1 MKGGSRR
8 GSRSAGESQGA
19 EFREESPIGTNPR
32 LGVFARSQTWPP
44 HRFGPNRLAGAALA
58 DGPSDRLSPRNRF
71 PTTLT
76 PLPPPPTL
84 LSPSSSWPTQ
94 AAVRPPASSSTGAR
108 PSSRRL
114 RSRPRALPSSRP
126 VSSSQ
131 IVRPTPKR
139 SLLLPPNI
147 LTLCWVLSTA
157 AEDYLDLSKSAE
169 HDNYVQKTLDRQKV
183 RSSPPLPSQL
193 YTLRAVG
200 ADLSP
205 PAISFPPGAA
215 SCHALEPPPEHPMGF
230 FPGPDG

>member
-1 MKGGSRR
+1 M
-8 GSRSAGESQGA
+8 
-19 EFREESPIGTNPR
+19 SPPTD
-32 LGVFARSQTWPP
+32 
-44 HRFGPNRLAGAALA
+44 LAHEIV
-58 DGPSDRLSPRNRF
+58 
-71 PTTLT
+71 
-76 PLPPPPTL
+76 PPPPSPPYL
-84 LSPSSSWPTQ
+84 LLLPFLSPSSSWPTQ

-108 PSSRRL
+108 LSSRRL

-200 ADLSP
+200 ADLLP
-205 PAISFPPGAA
+205 PAISFLQVLPPVTL
-215 SCHALEPPPEHPMGF
+215 SNLLQNIQWVSFLALTGEWQQRSFLPFISSTLANRPPALLLIPISQSLPPLRSTACSPPPSDGAPLH
-230 FPGPDG
+230 GPLGTTS